1 MKKNRKLLL
10 IAVFSVLLVGAA
22 GTGFYFIQAA
32 SGAADEAAAAPEK
45 SENGEALEASGE
57 KAVDEKPPVPVNV
70 SDVQIGTVSTYLTA
84 TANLVP
90 EDEVKVLAEAEGRVT
105 DLLVEEGDHVKR
117 GQLLAALLRDEAEI
131 RFNKA
136 ELKAT
141 NAALAYERAAKMAA
155 EDLISREEFDKITM
169 DDRIAQQE
177 LAEARWQLDKT
188 EIRAPFD
195 GRLTLRSVTLGQH
208 VRPGDEL
215 FVVTDFDP
223 LIARIYLPE
232 KDVLALE
239 EGRQVKITLKANDN
253 VRFRGHIRQISP
265 VVDTAT
271 GTVKVTVA
279 AIDPPPAVRPGG
291 FVTIDITRE
300 TRESA
305 LLVPRKA
312 VIRELN
318 QAHVFVADNDVAV
331 RRDVSLG
338 LEEDDLLEVLA
349 GVESGERV
357 IVAGHGSLKDGSP
370 VKVLPQPT
378 EQASELS
385 EPPQRQRHG

>member
-32 SGAADEAAAAPEK
+32 SGAADEAAETPEK

-57 KAVDEKPPVPVNV
+57 EAEDEKPPVPVNV
-70 SDVQIGTVSTYLTA
+70 SDVQIGSVSTYLTA

-105 DLLVEEGDHVKR
+105 DLLVEEGDHVQR
-117 GQLLAALLRDEAEI
+117 GQLLATLLRNEAEI

-136 ELKAT
+136 ELKTT

-239 EGRQVKITLKANDN
+239 EGRQVKITLKANDS
-253 VRFRGHIRQISP
+253 VRFSGRIRQISP

-271 GTVKVTVA
+271 GTVKITVA

-318 QAHVFVADNDVAV
+318 QAHVFVTQNDVAV

-338 LEEDDLLEVLA
+338 LEEGDLLEILA

-385 EPPQRQRHG
+385 EPSQRQRRG